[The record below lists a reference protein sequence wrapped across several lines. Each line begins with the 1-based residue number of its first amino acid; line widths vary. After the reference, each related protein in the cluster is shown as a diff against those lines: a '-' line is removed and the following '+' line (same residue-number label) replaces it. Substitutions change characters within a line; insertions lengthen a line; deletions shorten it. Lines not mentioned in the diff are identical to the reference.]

1 MAGVTCRIGPVEGW
15 EGVLGLAAPQFI
27 DPLMEPV
34 GRYSG
39 DGGDIVITVGGLG
52 EKDTA
57 RFEDAGN
64 FTEDLIGVFQVFEDV
79 VGENNVERIVGV
91 GDSITEAEFGFVEI
105 GVLADTRIRI
115 DATDFCGESSEV
127 HLGDDARSRAQIEHH
142 GFRVKV
148 GDNNFAEQLVV
159 PVRRVTRI

>member
-1 MAGVTCRIGPVEGW
+1 MERRYSGRPSKGGCVRIGGVIWSPNGGCHVPYWPVEGW

-105 GVLADTRIRI
+105 GFSLTRGSGS
-115 DATDFCGESSEV
+115 TP
-127 HLGDDARSRAQIEHH
+127 QI
-142 GFRVKV
+142 
-148 GDNNFAEQLVV
+148 FAASL
-159 PVRRVTRI
+159 